1 VGISGNLKTM
11 QLPELLQWLAMSQ
24 KTGTLLIEGHGVQKR
39 VFFQNGRIVFTS
51 STDQREYLGQFLVS
65 HGYITEEE
73 LKKSMEVQEESKI
86 LLGRILVMINAI
98 SETDLLRL
106 MRRKAEESIYDV
118 FLWADGNFEFVEGAQ
133 LDLKMVPLSLEVT
146 GILFEGLQRFDE
158 WRRIRERVPD
168 ASVVPV
174 ITRPLNLDV
183 LPEREKL
190 IVPYIDGQRSIEEIA
205 LHTHNAEFAVS
216 RFIYEGLTEGK
227 MALAE
232 AAPRQEKVVATG
244 GGSVETDVEHFLQRG
259 QATLKEDPQ
268 AAYRMFKVA
277 SDLDPADGR
286 ATEAVRD
293 AEREI
298 RAALE
303 RDGVTGE
310 KIPEVSIAIPELTE
324 RTFSPHEGFVLSRIN
339 GQWDVKSITKISPIK
354 ELEVLMIF
362 HRFSRDGVIRW
373 KKAQGPSPPS
383 PGKGGR

>member
-11 QLPELLQWLAMSQ
+11 QLSELLQWLALSQ
-24 KTGTLLIEGHGVQKR
+24 KTGTLVIKGRDTQKR
-39 VFFQNGRIVFTS
+39 LFFQGGRINFTS

-65 HGYITEEE
+65 HGYITEGE
-73 LKKSMEVQEESKI
+73 LKKAMEVQEESKI
-86 LLGRILVMINAI
+86 LLGRILLMINAI

-106 MRRKAEESIYDV
+106 MKRKAEESIYDV
-118 FLWADGNFEFVEGAQ
+118 FLWEDGTFEFVEGAQ
-133 LDLKMVPLSLEVT
+133 PDLKMVPLSLDVT
-146 GILFEGLQRFDE
+146 SIILEGLHRYDE
-158 WRRIRERVPD
+158 WKRIRERVPD

-174 ITRPLNLDV
+174 ITRPLNLDA
-183 LPEREKL
+183 LLERERL
-190 IVPYIDGQRSIEEIA
+190 MVPHIDGQRSIEEIA
-205 LHTHNAEFAVS
+205 LQTHNAEFPVS
-216 RFIYEGLTEGK
+216 RFIYECLCDGT

-232 AAPRQEKVVATG
+232 AAPRQREVVAAA

-259 QATLKEDPQ
+259 QASLKDNPQ
-268 AAYRMFKVA
+268 ASYRMFKVA
-277 SDLDPADGR
+277 FDLDPADGR
-286 ATEAVRD
+286 AAEAVRD

-310 KIPEVSIAIPELTE
+310 KIPELSISIPELTE

-362 HRFSRDGVIRW
+362 QRLWKDGVVRW
-373 KKAQGPSPPS
+373 KK
-383 PGKGGR
+383 KV